1 MPIVGH
7 REGQTRFQVQLQ
19 FHKGEEKYFFQTAP
33 SLSLPGLT
41 ASCRINLQLVNF
53 QKRQHTIF

>member
-19 FHKGEEKYFFQTAP
+19 FHKGEEKYFFPNCSKLKLTWFD
-33 SLSLPGLT
+33 SELSD
-41 ASCRINLQLVNF
+41 
-53 QKRQHTIF
+53 